1 MPPDALKT
9 HRHLTPPRTQFTC
22 FTGTKVQI
30 LTQLWGEPDVD
41 ALKLTATLRLL
52 GGDKSEKASVE
63 GVKSEKASVEG
74 VTSPPQTHKKEEE
87 SKKEHGA
94 IEIRIE
100 RPAGISSSVAALLQL
115 QLCCSS
121 VAYLKGAAERPA
133 GISSSLFKGLA
144 AASLRY

>member
-1 MPPDALKT
+1 MPPDAPKT

-63 GVKSEKASVEG
+63 GV
-74 VTSPPQTHKKEEE
+74 TSHTRKKKKV
-87 SKKEHGA
+87 KKEHGA

-121 VAYLKGAAERPA
+121 VAYLKEAAERPA

>member
-63 GVKSEKASVEG
+63 GV
-74 VTSPPQTHKKEEE
+74 TSPPQTHKKEEE

-121 VAYLKGAAERPA
+121 VAYLKEAAERPA